1 MRTNE
6 ERTFFSR
13 FKDIVAKKSSKFR
26 IIFIYLFFA
35 FIAAKYVSQRR
46 HRWGSYSCLRC
57 KKCVRFSLKKLIKLF
72 SSVNVKKTNSGKK
85 PQRRTYDTNK
95 EDIEN

>member
-1 MRTNE
+1 VLCYDSTHNSYNFNRMKGQYEDKRSTNV
-6 ERTFFSR
+6 FSR

-46 HRWGSYSCLRC
+46 HRQRSYSRLRC
-57 KKCVRFSLKKLIKLF
+57 KKVCVLVEK
-72 SSVNVKKTNSGKK
+72 N
-85 PQRRTYDTNK
+85 
-95 EDIEN
+95 